1 MTKRHPIPV
10 AAWLRP
16 GAVGTLV
23 RLLVFAA
30 ALWSAG
36 AAAQG
41 SSNLPQPA
49 GAGTAATE
57 SDSEPLKV
65 GVLSSPPFVIRDG
78 ETFSGMAID
87 IWQDAADEMGVD
99 YAYTRFPNV
108 RALIDATAA
117 GEVDIAVSNISIT
130 KARASRVEFTQPWF
144 DSGLRIMVN
153 EDRGVGLRA
162 VIEGLAD
169 AGFLRAYM
177 WLILVILV
185 ATVLLTLFDRSFNK
199 SFPSRWR
206 DGIAESFYSVMSVVT
221 SGRMPSRPNLFGW
234 MGRIMQ
240 AFWLICGIAVL
251 AYITSSVTS
260 VMTALSLNS
269 HIQSLADLNDRNVGV
284 AEGSTADDFL
294 RDRGIGT
301 TEYDDIDA
309 LVEAVLG
316 EEVDAVVDDAPVL
329 EYFAT
334 THPDAPLDVVGPL
347 FNRDTYG
354 FAMPIDSPLVAP
366 LTLQLLGA
374 IERGDVDTIR
384 LRYFGDN
391 R

>member
-1 MTKRHPIPV
+1 M
-10 AAWLRP
+10 
-16 GAVGTLV
+16 
-23 RLLVFAA
+23 RLLCLAA
-30 ALWSAG
+30 ALSPAT
-36 AAAQG
+36 AMAQAPT
-41 SSNLPQPA
+41 NLPQPA
-49 GAGTAATE
+49 AGAAAGATG
-57 SDSEPLKV
+57 DSQPLKV
-65 GVLSSPPFVIRDG
+65 GVLRSPPFVIRDG
-78 ETFSGMAID
+78 DTFTGMAID
-87 IWQDAADEMGVD
+87 IWQDAAKEMGVD
-99 YAYTRFPNV
+99 YVYTGFPNV

-117 GEVDIAVSNISIT
+117 GEIDIAVSNISIT
-130 KARASRVEFTQPWF
+130 KARAARVEFTQPWF

-177 WLILVILV
+177 WLILVIV
-185 ATVLLTLFDRSFNK
+185 IATIVLTVFDRSFNK

-206 DGIAESFYSVMSVVT
+206 DGVAESFYSVMSVVT

-284 AEGSTADDFL
+284 PDGSTAEDFL
-294 RDRGIGT
+294 RDRGIGV

-309 LVEAVLG
+309 LVQAVLA

-334 THPDAPLDVVGPL
+334 THPDEPLDVVGPL

-354 FAMPIDSPLVAP
+354 FAMPIDNPLVAP